1 LVLNFLH
8 LIILYASIIKI
19 RSGDKI
25 RFLGSGTE
33 YEVHELG
40 VVEPPLT
47 RPLGQLGPGEVGY
60 MLAGVRDVAH
70 ARVGD
75 TIALL
80 DDYKSGR
87 VSALPGYLEP
97 KPMVFSGLYP
107 SDPDGVPLLRD
118 SIEKLK
124 LNDAALSFVPE
135 KSEAFGAGFRCGFSG
150 LLHVGS
156 MHIMCGSNAL
166 SLDIFFVNRWKSC
179 KKGSRKSSTST

>member
-1 LVLNFLH
+1 
-8 LIILYASIIKI
+8 
-19 RSGDKI
+19 
-25 RFLGSGTE
+25 
-33 YEVHELG
+33 VHELG

-47 RPLGQLGPGEVGY
+47 KALDRLGPGEVGY

-80 DDYKSGR
+80 DDYKGGR
-87 VSALPGYLEP
+87 VCALPGYMEP

-107 SDPDGVPLLRD
+107 SDPDGVALLRD

-124 LNDAALSFVPE
+124 LNDAALSFCPE

-156 MHIMCGSNAL
+156 VRILVRIH
-166 SLDIFFVNRWKSC
+166 
-179 KKGSRKSSTST
+179 